1 MMPLPGKTG
10 RVSGLQSFMN
20 AVHAEAIR
28 STGSTGN
35 LEMLG
40 KKGGPRNC
48 KYQGC

>member
-10 RVSGLQSFMN
+10 SVSGLQSVMN
-20 AVHAEAIR
+20 AVHAEAVC

-40 KKGGPRNC
+40 KKGGLRNW
-48 KYQGC
+48 KY